1 METQQVLDALKP
13 KASSFG
19 FSEEELRSASE
30 SIAALHPEE
39 ANEEEVTKAVENY
52 LPILKLSQSAA
63 NRSFERL
70 KTQFEKEN
78 PKKTPEQEEAERKA
92 KEEADRKKKEDEEKR
107 KKEEPEWFKAYREA
121 SEKRI
126 KELEEANK
134 KMASEKTDADFR
146 KSAIAALEGVDE
158 SYYGLLLKSKKF
170 EKQEDVD
177 NFVTDVK
184 EGWKTMSEKLK
195 LDSLTR
201 VRPPK
206 AGNLPSDKPSAD
218 VQARIE
224 RRKKAETVSSPIRGL
239 DSNKK

>member
-13 KASSFG
+13 KAASFG
-19 FSEEELRSASE
+19 FSEEELKSASE

-70 KTQFEKEN
+70 KTQFEKEH

-92 KEEADRKKKEDEEKR
+92 KEEAERKKKEDEEKR

-126 KELEEANK
+126 KELEDANK

-170 EKQEDVD
+170 ETQEDVD

-224 RRKKAETVSSPIRGL
+224 RRKKAGTVSSPIRGL